1 MRNKKIVL
9 SNLQCDINELQICI
23 LHAVELQIRQN
34 ESSSLRQKKEAI
46 ILFVRNTHPCPIY
59 FYQIPPKSFDDVCF
73 IPIFVMSNKMKESKK
88 QLLLTL

>member
-1 MRNKKIVL
+1 ML
-9 SNLQCDINELQICI
+9 SNCKFDRTNHHLCDK
-23 LHAVELQIRQN
+23 
-34 ESSSLRQKKEAI
+34 KKEAI

-59 FYQIPPKSFDDVCF
+59 FYHIPPKSFDDVCF